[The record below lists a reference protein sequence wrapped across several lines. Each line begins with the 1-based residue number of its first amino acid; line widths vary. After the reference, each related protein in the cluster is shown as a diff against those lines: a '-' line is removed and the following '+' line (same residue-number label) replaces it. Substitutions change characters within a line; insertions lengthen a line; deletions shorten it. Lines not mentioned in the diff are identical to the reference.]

1 MGSLKMEIEG
11 EWSWHTAVNNAAH
24 TRCAD
29 EYGMQCVQYT
39 VTGTTVAGN
48 MEARMDFGECLSSW
62 ETASCGPYTD
72 SEGTTNFI
80 NVDNCETNVCSSSYC
95 NDFGNEIEGMDVH
108 LPQCREISY
117 DNELGAFDFRIFPD
131 CSATEVYH
139 GIENCVMQFGNQFN
153 NFDNSDQC
161 RSEADRMV
169 ECMGQLVQKCL
180 STSCPTMLD
189 AIPGLRS
196 EYHVIRFFAS
206 QVDSMD
212 DLINTIFMIIPFS
225 SEQERDAIRRMIPDP
240 TQFLCMDDN
249 NMDQIGDMLTDA
261 FGQLMQ
267 LVGGSLDLNDIMGE
281 QLADQFFCSN
291 DILPQVMQPAMTML
305 PQLINSNSE
314 SDVCNT
320 FVDFANNMIGQIF
333 THCDFTRVDDFIAPF
348 MPPDFPVE
356 IFSVIEGFVP
366 MLQGLS
372 IPACPGP
379 YNPCD
384 YNPCM
389 DQGVCQHSGDGSYT
403 CYCFDGSQG
412 QMCPG
417 GMDPCDSYPCMGQGS
432 CVSNGQ
438 SYYCTGGMDP
448 CDSNPCYGQG
458 SCISNGQSYYCSGSG
473 MDPCDSNP
481 CYGQG

>member
-1 MGSLKMEIEG
+1 MGK
-11 EWSWHTAVNNAAH
+11 
-24 TRCAD
+24 
-29 EYGMQCVQYT
+29 
-39 VTGTTVAGN
+39 
-48 MEARMDFGECLSSW
+48 
-62 ETASCGPYTD
+62 
-72 SEGTTNFI
+72 
-80 NVDNCETNVCSSSYC
+80 
-95 NDFGNEIEGMDVH
+95 
-108 LPQCREISY
+108 
-117 DNELGAFDFRIFPD
+117 
-131 CSATEVYH
+131 
-139 GIENCVMQFGNQFN
+139 
-153 NFDNSDQC
+153 
-161 RSEADRMV
+161 MV
-169 ECMGQLVQKCL
+169 ECMAQLVQKCL

-196 EYHVIRFFAS
+196 EYHVVRFFAS

-225 SEQERDAIRRMIPDP
+225 SEQERDAIRQMIPDP

-249 NMDQIGDMLTDA
+249 SMDQIGDMLTDA

-291 DILPQVMQPAMTML
+291 DILTQVMQPAMTML
-305 PQLINSNSE
+305 PQLINSQSE
-314 SDVCNT
+314 NDVCNT

-366 MLQGLS
+366 MLQGLRLPS
-372 IPACPGP
+372 CPGP

-432 CVSNGQ
+432 CISNGQ

-458 SCISNGQSYYCSGSG
+458 SCISNGQSYYCSGFN
-473 MDPCDSNP
+473 PCDSNP
-481 CYGQG
+481 CNYQGSCVSNGDSYECHCYDGSHGQTCPGYYDPCESNPCNNQGSCVRDPHMEGEYECHCYDGSHGQSCPDENPCDSNPCNNQGSCINNNGSYYCECYSGYYGSNCQEEWDPCACDPCHNGGSCYNNDGSYQCVCYD